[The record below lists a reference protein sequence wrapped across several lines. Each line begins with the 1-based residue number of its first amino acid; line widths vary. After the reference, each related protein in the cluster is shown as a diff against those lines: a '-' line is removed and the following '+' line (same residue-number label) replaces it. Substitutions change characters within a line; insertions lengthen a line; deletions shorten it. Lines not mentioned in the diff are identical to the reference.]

1 MTHTHIHTY
10 IHNIHYMLAQC
21 MHIHAVTQLSHAK
34 IVCRCIQ
41 DCGLAHAV
49 THEAFIDPNLV

>member
-1 MTHTHIHTY
+1 
-10 IHNIHYMLAQC
+10 MLAQS
-21 MHIHAVTQLSHAK
+21 MHIHEVTQLSHAK
-34 IVCRCIQ
+34 IVYRCIQ